1 MMKIRSLVAVAGAT
15 ALTAALT
22 VAMTTTATAATP
34 AQTAARHTTNVMD
47 ACGRPAPGQMRC
59 YAQVRTDV
67 AGGPAGV
74 RGVHGGARTAVS
86 AAAAP
91 LPSGL
96 GPADLHSAY
105 NLPTTGGA
113 NQTVGIVDAG
123 DDPTAEADL
132 AVYRATYNLPPC
144 TTANGCF
151 RKLDQKGAATPLPPD
166 AGWGVEEALD
176 LDMASAACPECK
188 IVLVEGDSP
197 DVADLAASVDT
208 AVAAGAT
215 EVSNSYGTTENTE
228 SAAYAWHY
236 SHPGVAILASTGDS
250 GYQIPSSPAVYQSV
264 IAVGGTSLVKAA
276 NARGWS
282 ETAWSGAGSGCSAWF
297 DKPAWQTD
305 PDCPGRMVA
314 DVSAVADPQN
324 GVAVYVTDKTSL
336 GGRLVPGWNVV
347 GGTSAASPIIAGVI
361 ALSGHPGR
369 FPNAAYLYAHTDG
382 LHNVV
387 GGNNVLGDQDCDGD
401 YQCNALPGYNGPTG
415 LGTPNGLAAF

>member
-1 MMKIRSLVAVAGAT
+1 MV
-15 ALTAALT
+15 LTAAMT
-22 VAMTTTATAATP
+22 VATTAAMTTAAVAATP
-34 AQTAARHTTNVMD
+34 SETAVRHAANVKD
-47 ACGRPAPGQMRC
+47 ACGRPAPGHMRC

-67 AGGPAGV
+67 AGGPAGI
-74 RGVHGGARTAVS
+74 RGVHGDGRTAVS
-86 AAAAP
+86 AAAAT
-91 LPSGL
+91 LPPGF
-96 GPADLHSAY
+96 GPADLRSAY
-105 NLPTTGGA
+105 NLPATGGTG
-113 NQTVGIVDAG
+113 QTVGIVDAG

-151 RKLDQKGAATPLPPD
+151 SKVDQDGAATPLPAD

-188 IVLVEGDSP
+188 IVLVESNSATL
-197 DVADLAASVDT
+197 ADLAASVDT

-215 EVSNSYGTTENTE
+215 EVSNSYGATENTE
-228 SAAYAWHY
+228 SAAYASHY
-236 SHPGVAILASTGDS
+236 SHPGVAILASSGDS
-250 GYQIPSSPAVYQSV
+250 GYGIPSTPAVYQSV

-314 DVSAVADPQN
+314 DVSAVADPHT
-324 GVAVYVTDKTSL
+324 GVAVYVTDKPDLSGLT
-336 GGRLVPGWNVV
+336 PGWNVV
-347 GGTSAASPIIAGVI
+347 GGTSASSPFLAGVI
-361 ALSGHPGR
+361 ALGGHPGR
-369 FPNAAYLYAHTDG
+369 FPNAAYLYAHADG